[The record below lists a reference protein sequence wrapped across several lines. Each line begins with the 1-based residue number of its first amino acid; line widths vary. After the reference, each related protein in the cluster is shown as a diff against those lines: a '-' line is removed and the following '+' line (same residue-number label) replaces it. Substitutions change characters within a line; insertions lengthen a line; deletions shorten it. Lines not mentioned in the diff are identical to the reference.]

1 MINIEFSPKELA
13 YLLLSLQK
21 YELALLEQ
29 EGEDMENVATDLM
42 FVQSLSL
49 KFQFYAKKKHQ
60 NMLATNAAR
69 PRGLKKRRRAGYAA
83 ARLRS

>member
-1 MINIEFSPKELA
+1 LLVRPLEEQLMINIEFSPKELA

-49 KFQFYAKKKHQ
+49 K
-60 NMLATNAAR
+60 
-69 PRGLKKRRRAGYAA
+69 LKVSKETK
-83 ARLRS
+83 

>member
-49 KFQFYAKKKHQ
+49 K
-60 NMLATNAAR
+60 
-69 PRGLKKRRRAGYAA
+69 LKVSKETK
-83 ARLRS
+83 

>member
-1 MINIEFSPKELA
+1 MLVRPLEEQLMINIEFSPKELA

-49 KFQFYAKKKHQ
+49 K
-60 NMLATNAAR
+60 
-69 PRGLKKRRRAGYAA
+69 LKVSKETK
-83 ARLRS
+83 